1 MVGIEAG
8 QDWRKEIRNDMKLAD
23 VNVLLISPGMSEYT
37 SLVAASHMLSSEKL
51 IEGKLLP
58 VLLGSAEIGENLV
71 NFQGLR
77 ISSMDEIGNV
87 VEAVEKLID
96 N

>member
-1 MVGIEAG
+1 MLGIEAG
-8 QDWRKEIRNDMKLAD
+8 QDWRKEMRNDMKLAD
-23 VNVLLISPGMSEYT
+23 VNVVLISPGMTEYT
-37 SLVAASHMLSSEKL
+37 SLAAPHMLSSEKL
-51 IEGKLLP
+51 IEGKLLS
-58 VLLGSAEIGENLV
+58 VLLGSADIGENLV
-71 NFQGLR
+71 NFQSLR